1 MSGRNVILRQTNASE
16 ARIMKSSPSFAG
28 APLAIAALSLLVGC
42 VGQVGRVGPDGTP
55 NGGAGNS
62 GTPGNAGVSGTAG
75 MGGSGGG
82 PIGPGAGGVGA
93 PADPLAAGVRP
104 VLLLSAREYLNTVR
118 DLLIDTTLQEGAL
131 PPGDEDLQATPS
143 FAFKE
148 PHDVAVQDATL
159 LQGAAEALARNAVA
173 HLTTL
178 LPCATPPAAGT
189 AETTCLNTFMTTF
202 MPRIYRR
209 PLTAAETAHLMAL
222 YTTGRSTLALGFNDA
237 IGLLIEAGLQS
248 PQFLYHW
255 EVDPGSAVGPAGA
268 VVKLGNYELASR
280 LSYFLWGTMPDTAL
294 LAAAAGG
301 QLNSPA
307 SVESQVRRMLQD
319 PKASASY
326 LNFFTDLLLDTLSDT
341 PKDPVTYPMFNAAL
355 TAAMATEVQTLV
367 TGIMTSTGRFT
378 DLMTGTNS
386 YANQALAAFYGIPG
400 VTGTALK
407 PVMLN
412 PAQRAG
418 LLTSGA
424 FLALSGDTAESN
436 PPRRGKAIYTKF
448 LCGVMPPP
456 PNGVP
461 KPADAATGGTM
472 RQRMEVHDLN
482 PCAGACHRIIEPLG
496 FAFEEYGGIGEF
508 RTIDNNAPV
517 NSSGSIVLDGQ
528 TYPYNSA
535 PELVKLMAASPTVQ
549 GCFATQWLRY
559 AFGRAE
565 TPADQASLNAAAT
578 ALASTGDVREL
589 IVALARSRTF
599 TYRTAAAM
607 ELVLK

>member
-1 MSGRNVILRQTNASE
+1 MN
-16 ARIMKSSPSFAG
+16 SSQSFRG
-28 APLAIAALSLLVGC
+28 APLTVAALSLLLGC
-42 VGQVGRVGPDGTP
+42 VGQVGRVGDDTTP
-55 NGGAGNS
+55 NGGAGHS
-62 GTPGNAGVSGTAG
+62 GTPGNAGGASGSAG
-75 MGGSGGG
+75 MGASGGG
-82 PIGPGAGGVGA
+82 PIGPGGGGMGA

-118 DLLIDTTLQEGAL
+118 DLLGDTTLQEGAL

-148 PHDVAVQDATL
+148 PHAVAVQDATL
-159 LQGAAEALARNAVA
+159 LQGAAEALARSAVA

-178 LPCATPPAAGT
+178 LPCATPPAA

-202 MPRIYRR
+202 MPKMYRR
-209 PLTAAETAHLMAL
+209 PLTATETTRLMAL
-222 YTTGRSTLALGFNDA
+222 YALGRSTLALGFNDA

-255 EVDPGSAVGPAGA
+255 EVDPGTAVGPAGA
-268 VVKLGNYELASR
+268 VVRLGNYELANR

-294 LAAAAGG
+294 MAAAAGG
-301 QLNSPA
+301 QLSSPA
-307 SVESQVRRMLQD
+307 TVESQVRRMLQD

-326 LNFFTDLLLDTLSDT
+326 LNFFTDFLDLDTLSDT

-367 TGIMTSTGRFT
+367 TGIMTSTGRFA

-386 YANQALAAFYGIPG
+386 YANQALATFYGIPG

-418 LLTSGA
+418 ILTSGA

-461 KPADAATGGTM
+461 KPADASTGGTM

-482 PCAGACHRIIEPLG
+482 PCAGSCHQIIEPLG

-528 TYPYNSA
+528 THPYNNA

-549 GCFATQWLRY
+549 SCFATQWLRY
-559 AFGRAE
+559 AFGRPE
-565 TPADQASLNAAAT
+565 TPADQASLNAVAT

-589 IVALARSRTF
+589 IVALAKSRTF
-599 TYRTAAAM
+599 TYRTATAM

>member
-1 MSGRNVILRQTNASE
+1 
-16 ARIMKSSPSFAG
+16 MKSSHPFPSAV
-28 APLAIAALSLLVGC
+28 LAMAASSLLASC
-42 VGQVGRVGPDGTP
+42 VGQVGKIGGDMTP
-55 NGGAGNS
+55 NGGAGTSGTAGIS
-62 GTPGNAGVSGTAG
+62 GTPGA
-75 MGGSGGG
+75 GGG
-82 PIGPGAGGVGA
+82 AVGPGAGGMGA
-93 PADPLAAGVRP
+93 PPDPLAAGVRP

-118 DLLIDTTLQEGAL
+118 DLLADTTLQEGAL

-159 LQGAAEALARNAVA
+159 LQGAAETLARNAAA

-178 LPCATPPAAGT
+178 LPCATPPAAGA

-202 MPRIYRR
+202 MPKMYRR
-209 PLTAAETAHLMAL
+209 PLTPTETTHLMTL

-237 IGLLIEAGLQS
+237 IGLLIEAALQS

-255 EVDPGSAVGPAGA
+255 EVDPGAAVGPAGA
-268 VVKLGNYELASR
+268 VVKLGNYELANR
-280 LSYFLWGTMPDTAL
+280 LSYFLWGTMPDAAL
-294 LAAAAGG
+294 FAAAAAG
-301 QLNSPA
+301 QLNDA
-307 SVESQVRRMLQD
+307 ATVESQVRRMLQD
-319 PKASASY
+319 PKASATY
-326 LNFFTDLLLDTLSDT
+326 LNFFTDFLDLDTLSDT
-341 PKDPVTYPMFNAAL
+341 PKDPITYPMFNDTL
-355 TAAMATEVQTLV
+355 TAAMASEVQTLV
-367 TGIMTSTGRFT
+367 TGIMSSTGRFA

-386 YANQALAAFYGIPG
+386 YANQSLATFYGIPG

-418 LLTSGA
+418 ILTSGA

-461 KPADAATGGTM
+461 KPADASTGGTM
-472 RQRMEVHDLN
+472 RQRMEVHDTN
-482 PCAGACHRIIEPLG
+482 PCAGACHHIIEPLG

-508 RTIDNNAPV
+508 RTVDNNAPV

-549 GCFATQWLRY
+549 SCFATQWLRY
-559 AFGRAE
+559 AFGRGE
-565 TPADQASLNAAAT
+565 TPADQASLNAAT
-578 ALASTGDVREL
+578 SALASTGDVREL
-589 IVALARSRTF
+589 IVALAKSRTF
-599 TYRTAAAM
+599 TYRTATAM
-607 ELVLK
+607 EMVLK